1 MEGTIPS
8 EICYS
13 TSLESF
19 LWDGLS
25 SSSSCTNKFFSKIHT
40 SKTYYLSNKRLHGT
54 IPVCL
59 FNMSTI
65 ASLHLGANGQTDRI
79 ASNII
84 TGIGFIGAGII
95 FKNELSVSGLTT
107 AATIW
112 IAAALGML
120 VGNDEFLLAFVAFAL
135 VMLVLSVF
143 DRLKYFVDVIH
154 QERTYK
160 MIFDLNR
167 TNSSQLEEMCKAA
180 GLRVKKIKE
189 YRSESI
195 VSVYL
200 QVSGSLEKQMRLNQQ
215 LLESSAI
222 KAFEY

>member
-1 MEGTIPS
+1 MQTLLWSDLGIEGLKLLVSLFIGAFLGLEREYRSKAAGFSTITL
-8 EICYS
+8 ICIGS
-13 TSLESF
+13 T
-19 LWDGLS
+19 
-25 SSSSCTNKFFSKIHT
+25 
-40 SKTYYLSNKRLHGT
+40 
-54 IPVCL
+54 L
-59 FNMSTI
+59 FTI

-120 VGNDEFLLAFVAFAL
+120 VGNDEFLLAFVAFAV

-167 TNSSQLEEMCKAA
+167 TTSTQLEEMCKAA